1 MINTR
6 TKRRHKGV
14 EKMKEVWVEISFMDK
29 PKELKQFIENSNRL
43 ALSQALMGLDYRDKD
58 NVIGIKIAYVNE
70 QD

>member
-1 MINTR
+1 
-6 TKRRHKGV
+6 
-14 EKMKEVWVEISFMDK
+14 MKEVWVEISFMDK

-43 ALSQALMGLDYRDKD
+43 ALSQALMGLAYRDKD